1 MYLKT
6 VQSSRYISLLHTNL
20 TMIKVIVL
28 LGVLVSALAYP
39 REIQQDEEGNA
50 SYNFLNC
57 DDQ

>member
-6 VQSSRYISLLHTNL
+6 VQRSRYISLLHTNL
-20 TMIKVIVL
+20 TMIKAIVL

-39 REIQQDEEGNA
+39 REIQQDEKGNA
-50 SYNFLNC
+50 SFNFLNC